1 MEVDFKKT
9 SKVAILRLLGRG
21 TYRIFLAAQFYV
33 DPLSFIEFGEFSCE
47 LVSKYSHLSS
57 QHGFLRNMG
66 TGDAIH
72 QGYEMPPHP

>member
-33 DPLSFIEFGEFSCE
+33 DPLSFIEFGEFSCQ
-47 LVSKYSHLSS
+47 LVLKYGHLNFS
-57 QHGFLRNMG
+57 
-66 TGDAIH
+66 TGS
-72 QGYEMPPHP
+72 